1 MLENS
6 FIKLDN
12 AKKFLN
18 KFPID
23 VIFLDI
29 EMPKNNGIVFY
40 KSLNKSVKVIFT
52 TAYSEYAVE
61 GFNLNATDYL
71 LKPFSLERF
80 QEAVKRIQH
89 SVYLETNH
97 TQENTHLSIRADYKL
112 HNIPINDILYIE
124 AMDDYVKI
132 HLSNNERLVARST
145 MKNIL
150 NKLPKSLFVR
160 IHKSYIIPVKKVKT
174 LHAQEVDMGF
184 ITLPVGNSYKK
195 ELNHFF

>member
-6 FIKLDN
+6 FTKLDN

-174 LHAQEVDMGF
+174 LYAQEVDMGF